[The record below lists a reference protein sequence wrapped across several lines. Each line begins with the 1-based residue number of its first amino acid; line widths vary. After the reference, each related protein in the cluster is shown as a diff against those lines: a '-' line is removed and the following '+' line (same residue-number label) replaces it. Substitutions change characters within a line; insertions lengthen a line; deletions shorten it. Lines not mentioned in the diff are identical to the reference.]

1 MECSSIM
8 VSYKKLKKQEK
19 EKKEKEK
26 TDAYVRLV
34 RTVKEKYRTGKCLP
48 EKQSGITGGK
58 LQLFL
63 WSTKSGMAFTIWR
76 RFYEKTIEKNIS
88 VFQRKRNM
96 GRKNVRAP

>member
-1 MECSSIM
+1 M

-34 RTVKEKYRTGKCLP
+34 RTVKEKYRKCLP

-88 VFQRKRNM
+88 VFQRKRNL